1 MNFEVKPFGTTADGR
16 KVNCWTLMND
26 SGMRANILEYGCTI
40 QSLIVPDVTG
50 RPVDVV
56 LGYDTLAEYEEQT
69 GYLGAVVGRV
79 GNRIGGG
86 CFTLNGREYRLAV
99 NDRGNHL
106 HGGIAGFD
114 KKVWQASRNGDEL
127 VLETLS
133 PDGEEG
139 YPGNLHAVIRYR
151 LCEDN
156 TLRITY
162 DAVSDADTLLNLTN
176 HAYFNLSGGGTILGH
191 ELQLFADYFLEAD
204 GNCLPT
210 GKKLY
215 VGGTPFDFRERKS
228 IGRDILTECEQL
240 RFGNGYDHN
249 FCLSDPGPW
258 KRAAYLLCR
267 ETGIEMACLTT
278 QPGVQFYS
286 GNGLTERAGKK
297 GRFGVRDGV
306 CLETQ
311 VWPDAVHHEDFPSA
325 VLRAGRPWHSQ
336 TAYKFQCV

>member
-1 MNFEVKPFGTTADGR
+1 MTFEVKPFGTTADGR
-16 KVNCWTLMND
+16 SMHAWTLSND
-26 SGMRANILEYGCTI
+26 NGMRATILDYGCTI
-40 QSLIVPDVTG
+40 QSLVVPDVTG

-56 LGYDTLAEYEEQT
+56 LGYDTLAEYETQS

-79 GNRIGGG
+79 GNRIGAGS
-86 CFTLNGREYRLAV
+86 FTLNGKDYQLAV

-106 HGGIAGFD
+106 HGGIKGFD

-127 VLETLS
+127 LLELMS

-139 YPGNLHAVIRYR
+139 YPGNLRVTVRYR
-151 LCEDN
+151 LGEDN

-204 GNCLPT
+204 ENCLPT
-210 GKKLY
+210 GKRLY
-215 VGGTPFDFRERKS
+215 VGGTPFDFRERKR
-228 IGRDILTECEQL
+228 IGQDIQVGCEQL
-240 RFGNGYDHN
+240 RYGNGYDHN
-249 FCLSDPGPW
+249 FCLSDTGEW
-258 KRAAYLLCR
+258 KRAAYLICP

-286 GNGLTERAGKK
+286 ANGLSERMGKK
-297 GRFGVRDGV
+297 GRMGVREGL

-311 VWPDAVHHEDFPSA
+311 VWPDAIHHADFPSA
-325 VLRAGRPWHSQ
+325 VLRAGHPWHSQ
-336 TAYKFQCV
+336 TAYKFSRA